1 MKTREEVGSVPVLL
15 IITAVVLGGLFVI
28 GVALYGYANGVRNE
42 MVGQETAL
50 NAQYQD
56 NQNELGNYEVSFYEQ
71 TGLANLKSE
80 KMNKIISD
88 AVKGRY
94 EGKDGQPVE
103 RGQGGAFFSAMVE
116 AYPDL
121 RGQLDVYDKIIS
133 FVASGREA
141 YKAKQ
146 SKQLD
151 MLRAYESYR
160 QTGWVR
166 SLFVN
171 WIGYPSLRA
180 QIGQKVVRG
189 TDALSQM
196 ELIVTTETTNQ
207 SYESGKMKALTV
219 PK

>member
-1 MKTREEVGSVPVLL
+1 MRRENGTVPVLL
-15 IITAVVLGGLFVI
+15 LVAGALLGGVFIVGI
-28 GVALYGYANGVRNE
+28 SVYGYFNGVRNE
-42 MVGQETAL
+42 LVRQETAL
-50 NAQYQD
+50 NGQYQD
-56 NQNELGNYEVSFYEQ
+56 NQNELSSYEVSFYEQ

-80 KMNKIISD
+80 KMDKIITD
-88 AVKGRY
+88 AIKGRY

-103 RGQGGAFFSAMVE
+103 RGQGGAFFSAIVE

-180 QIGQKVVRG
+180 QI
-189 TDALSQM
+189 
-196 ELIVTTETTNQ
+196 
-207 SYESGKMKALTV
+207 
-219 PK
+219 

>member
-1 MKTREEVGSVPVLL
+1 
-15 IITAVVLGGLFVI
+15 
-28 GVALYGYANGVRNE
+28 
-42 MVGQETAL
+42 
-50 NAQYQD
+50 
-56 NQNELGNYEVSFYEQ
+56 
-71 TGLANLKSE
+71 
-80 KMNKIISD
+80 
-88 AVKGRY
+88 
-94 EGKDGQPVE
+94 
-103 RGQGGAFFSAMVE
+103 
-116 AYPDL
+116 
-121 RGQLDVYDKIIS
+121 
-133 FVASGREA
+133 
-141 YKAKQ
+141 
-146 SKQLD
+146 

-219 PK
+219 PE